1 MKAIKGI
8 YVIWFRDIIR
18 FFREKPRIIGMIGQP
33 LLYLLIMGTGL
44 ASTIRPVQLPE
55 GFDYIDFMYP
65 GIICMSVLFTS
76 VFSAISIVWD
86 REFGFLKEV
95 LVAPVPRWAVA
106 LGKAL
111 GGSTISMIQASI
123 LLFIAP
129 FIGLRLSILTLIKL
143 WFVLFFIS
151 FALTSFGI
159 IIASRMETMQGFQ
172 MIMNFL
178 IMPMFFLSG
187 ALFPL
192 KGVPTWMEALMR
204 MDPLTY
210 GVDAIRNI
218 FFAGSPARDFMIQFS
233 FIHDITVIGIMGFIF
248 ILLATWAFNTAK

>member
-1 MKAIKGI
+1 
-8 YVIWFRDIIR
+8 
-18 FFREKPRIIGMIGQP
+18 
-33 LLYLLIMGTGL
+33 
-44 ASTIRPVQLPE
+44 
-55 GFDYIDFMYP
+55 
-65 GIICMSVLFTS
+65 
-76 VFSAISIVWD
+76 
-86 REFGFLKEV
+86 
-95 LVAPVPRWAVA
+95 
-106 LGKAL
+106 
-111 GGSTISMIQASI
+111 
-123 LLFIAP
+123 
-129 FIGLRLSILTLIKL
+129 
-143 WFVLFFIS
+143 
-151 FALTSFGI
+151 
-159 IIASRMETMQGFQ
+159 METMQGFQ

-192 KGVPTWMEALMR
+192 KGVPAWMEALMR

>member
-1 MKAIKGI
+1 MRAIQGI
-8 YVIWFRDIIR
+8 YVIWLRDIIR
-18 FFREKPRIIGMIGQP
+18 FFREKPRIVGMIGQP
-33 LLYLLIMGTGL
+33 ILYLTIMGTGL
-44 ASTIRPVQLPE
+44 ASTLRPVQLPA

-76 VFSAISIVWD
+76 VFSAVSIVWD

-95 LVAPVPRWAVA
+95 LVAPVPRWSVA

-111 GGSTISMIQASI
+111 GGSTISMIQATI
-123 LLFIAP
+123 LLVIAP
-129 FIGLRLSILTLIKL
+129 FIGLNLTFLALIKL
-143 WFVLFFIS
+143 WLILFLIS

-172 MIMNFL
+172 VIMNFI

-187 ALFPL
+187 AIFPL
-192 KGVPTWMEALMR
+192 KGVPGWMEVLMR
-204 MDPLTY
+204 LDPLTY

-218 FFAGSPARDFMIQFS
+218 FFAGTPAYESMVTFS
-233 FIHDITVIGIMGFIF
+233 LAQDLTVIGVMGVVF
-248 ILLATWAFNTAK
+248 ILLATWSFNFAK